1 MSASSS
7 PQPRAGG
14 AGAAGAHGRLG
25 RTLSTVEYFTFGFG
39 TIVGVGWLVLI
50 DDWLGRGGPGGA
62 MLGYLLGGLLLL
74 PIAYTYTRLVR
85 AMPDAGAEIAYTEA
99 VFPRFWSFAAGWMMV
114 LAYAIVCPWEAVAI
128 GNLLARQFPAMD
140 TWPLYEVAGRP
151 IYAPRLVI
159 GLALTLLIGFVN
171 YRGMKRSGAFQKV
184 TTFGLIAIF
193 LVFAVLGFARGDA
206 ANLEPLF
213 AHTGSAG
220 ALLSIV
226 LVMQIVPY
234 YLTGFESIVKG
245 SEEARDGFHSSW
257 FTRAILAALFAGALF
272 YVTIVAVVA
281 YIVPWREIVDG
292 KLGTEAAFERAFG
305 SRAIAQLILFGAFLS
320 LLKVFNG
327 NFVAAT
333 RLALGMGRRGL
344 VHPALGYVHHDYG
357 TPTIAIVMMTAVTAA
372 ASFLGDAVLV
382 PISEVGSLAVGSGW
396 LSACLAF
403 LAWSRRDPAVARP
416 IDRRLAA
423 FGAVASAGIVVMK
436 VVPAVP
442 GSFGRAEWIS
452 FALWTGVGLAF
463 WVARPR
469 GSGGG
474 GAGKWE
480 SGRHVPPGLK
490 R

>member
-1 MSASSS
+1 MSVSPSRK
-7 PQPRAGG
+7 PQPTPAEPQP
-14 AGAAGAHGRLG
+14 HGRLG

-39 TIVGVGWLVLI
+39 TMVGVGWLVLI

-62 MLGYLLGGLLLL
+62 MLGYLFGGLLLL

-128 GNLLARQFPAMD
+128 GNLLARQFPAID
-140 TWPLYEVAGRP
+140 VWPLYEVAGRP

-159 GLALTLLIGFVN
+159 GLLLTLLIGFVN
-171 YRGMKRSGAFQKV
+171 YRGMKRSGAFQNA

-193 LVFAVLGFARGDA
+193 IVFVVMGFTHGDA

-213 AHTGSAG
+213 AQTGAAG
-220 ALLSIV
+220 AWLSIV

-234 YLTGFESIVKG
+234 YMTGFESIVKG
-245 SEEARDGFHSSW
+245 SEEARPGYDSSG
-257 FTRAILAALFAGALF
+257 FTRAILLALFAGALF
-272 YVTIVAVVA
+272 YVAIVAVVS
-281 YIVPWREIVDG
+281 YVLPWREIVDG

-327 NFVAAT
+327 NFFAAT
-333 RLALGMGRRGL
+333 RLVLGLGRRGL
-344 VHPALGYVHHDYG
+344 VHPAMGHVNPRFG
-357 TPTIAIVMMTAVTAA
+357 TPTTAIVMMTVVTAA

-396 LSACLAF
+396 LAACVAF
-403 LAWSRRDPAVARP
+403 LAWGRRDPAAVRP

-436 VVPAVP
+436 LVPAVP
-442 GSFGRAEWIS
+442 GSFGRAEWIA
-452 FALWTGVGLAF
+452 FALWVGAGLSF
-463 WVARPR
+463 WVARR
-469 GSGGG
+469 
-474 GAGKWE
+474 
-480 SGRHVPPGLK
+480 V
-490 R
+490 